1 MIGYNSYTI
10 NKSGYMVQYPNT
22 ETITAP
28 SVIKQ
33 NTTITH
39 TGATAE
45 TKIFSQ
51 LIPAGTFQA
60 NDWLYFFMQCGATSN
75 GNNKAFRVYI
85 NNTDDLTT
93 PLQLGILNLTSSN
106 LMAAFDRQI
115 IFKNSISNQEMVSN
129 STSISNYLT
138 GGNFSPTALTIDFTA
153 NQYFVVS
160 CQLAVGTDTAY
171 IYGIKSLLSRWWAKI
186 N

>member
-1 MIGYNSYTI
+1 MIGYNAYTI
-10 NKSGYMVQYPNT
+10 DKSGYMVQYPNT

-39 TGATAE
+39 TVATAE

-60 NDWLYFFMQCGATSN
+60 NDIFYWCLRIGATSN
-75 GNNKAFRVYI
+75 ANTKIFRVYF
-85 NNTDDLTT
+85 NDTDDLVSPTIIATT
-93 PLQLGILNLTSSN
+93 SVTNQGLSVTCDREFVFKGSLTS
-106 LMAAFDRQI
+106 
-115 IFKNSISNQEMVSN
+115 QEILPAT
-129 STSISNYLT
+129 TSIFYHFTST
-138 GGNFSPTALTIDFTA
+138 TAPTALTIDFTT

-160 CQLAVGTDTAY
+160 CQLANGADIGY
-171 IYGIKSLLSRWWAKI
+171 IYGIKSLISR
-186 N
+186 

>member
-33 NTTITH
+33 NATITH
-39 TGATAE
+39 TGGTAE

-60 NDWLYFFMQCGATSN
+60 NDILYWCLRIGATSN
-75 GNNKAFRVYI
+75 ANNKTFRVYF
-85 NNTDDLTT
+85 NNTDDLVTPTIIATVIVTNQGLSVTYDRDLVFKGSISSQEILPATT
-93 PLQLGILNLTSSN
+93 NIFYYLTSTT
-106 LMAAFDRQI
+106 A
-115 IFKNSISNQEMVSN
+115 
-129 STSISNYLT
+129 
-138 GGNFSPTALTIDFTA
+138 PTALTIDFTA

-171 IYGIKSLLSRWWAKI
+171 LYGIKSLLSR
-186 N
+186 